1 MPSSVQFNEFYLNLS
16 PNLFSKQCKII
27 KKITN
32 SKYLLMLVILDEDD
46 FLDPFG
52 ALNKVK
58 ARKIRMVIFISNFF
72 SSLQCFAG
80 LA

>member
-1 MPSSVQFNEFYLNLS
+1 M
-16 PNLFSKQCKII
+16 
-27 KKITN
+27 
-32 SKYLLMLVILDEDD
+32 LDEDD

-72 SSLQCFAG
+72 SKFTMFRRFG
-80 LA
+80 LITTDNNIMVLLGLNTVQMKRKVKGHKDYIFWHN